1 MKNIG
6 LFGGS
11 FNPIHQEHVK
21 IALHGVKELKLDKLF
36 IIPTY
41 IAPHKQGEEVI
52 SGEHRLN
59 MIKLAFEGNNN
70 IEPCDYEIKSGG
82 VSYSYLTIT
91 YFKKLYPSSKL
102 YFFMGSDM
110 LENFPTWKNPEFI
123 TQNAQIVLIERKGE
137 NLKNETLIK
146 NIKKLYSH
154 DVILLSV
161 YGEEVSSTE
170 IRIRK
175 MLNLSL
181 DGLVLKEVE
190 DYIDKNNLYSENKYY
205 TYVKNAL
212 PVKRRLHT
220 LGVILTA
227 LKLAKKLNV
236 DKKKVEI
243 SALLHD
249 CAKYVEVDDLE
260 KYDIPK
266 NCPKEVMH
274 QYVGAYVA
282 EKILNVKDA
291 EILSAIKF
299 HTSGRKEMTLL
310 EKIIYTADIIE
321 PSRKFLGV
329 EELRLAVEK
338 DFESGFLICIAEI
351 LEFLKKQ
358 GGEIYPL
365 SIEACEYYKNK
376 QMEN

>member
-1 MKNIG
+1 M
-6 LFGGS
+6 
-11 FNPIHQEHVK
+11 
-21 IALHGVKELKLDKLF
+21 
-36 IIPTY
+36 
-41 IAPHKQGEEVI
+41 
-52 SGEHRLN
+52 
-59 MIKLAFEGNNN
+59 
-70 IEPCDYEIKSGG
+70 
-82 VSYSYLTIT
+82 
-91 YFKKLYPSSKL
+91 
-102 YFFMGSDM
+102 
-110 LENFPTWKNPEFI
+110 
-123 TQNAQIVLIERKGE
+123 
-137 NLKNETLIK
+137 
-146 NIKKLYSH
+146 
-154 DVILLSV
+154 
-161 YGEEVSSTE
+161 
-170 IRIRK
+170 
-175 MLNLSL
+175 
-181 DGLVLKEVE
+181 
-190 DYIDKNNLYSENKYY
+190 
-205 TYVKNAL
+205 
-212 PVKRRLHT
+212 
-220 LGVILTA
+220 
-227 LKLAKKLNV
+227 
-236 DKKKVEI
+236 EI

-282 EKILNVKDA
+282 EKILNVKDE
-291 EILSAIKF
+291 EILLAIKF

-358 GGEIYPL
+358 GGDIYPL

>member
-11 FNPIHQEHVK
+11 FNPIHQEHIK
-21 IALHGVKELKLDKLF
+21 IALSGVKELNLDKLF

-41 IAPHKQGEEVI
+41 IAPHKQGVDVI

-59 MIKLAFEGNNN
+59 MINLAFKDCEN
-70 IEPCDYEIKSGG
+70 IEPCDYELDKGG
-82 VSYSYLTIT
+82 VSYTYLTIT
-91 YFKKLYPSSKL
+91 HFKKLYPLSKL
-102 YFFMGSDM
+102 YFFVGSDM

-137 NLKNETLIK
+137 NLKNETLIQ
-146 NIKKLYSH
+146 NIKKLYNH
-154 DVILLSV
+154 DVLLLNV
-161 YGEEVSSTE
+161 FGTDISSTE

-175 MLNLSL
+175 MLDLSL
-181 DGLVLKEVE
+181 EGLVSKEVE
-190 DYIDKNNLYSENKYY
+190 EYINKNNLYSENKYY
-205 TYVKNAL
+205 SYIKNNL
-212 PVKRRLHT
+212 PIKRRIHT

-227 LKLAKKLNV
+227 LKLSKNLDI

-243 SALLHD
+243 AALLHD
-249 CAKYVEVDDLE
+249 LAKYKEVQDIE
-260 KYDIPK
+260 KYNIPK

-274 QYVGAYVA
+274 QYVGAHIA
-282 EKILNVKDA
+282 ENELNIKDD
-291 EILSAIKF
+291 EILLAIKY
-299 HTSGRKEMTLL
+299 HTSGRKDMTLL

-329 EELRLAVEK
+329 EELRRAVYN
-338 DFESGFLICIAEI
+338 DFESGFITCVSEI

-365 SIEACEYYKNK
+365 SIEACEYYKL
-376 QMEN
+376 